1 MAQMT
6 LNILIHNKMQT
17 RDRVNPRSEF
27 KIEASLA
34 EIKGDL
40 KKLAPKTDAPAARR
54 KEIPRHATE
63 PRRWTVTAQLEEEAL
78 EGISQLLGE
87 GNPKMSISPACPP
100 KANRQ
105 LDQFPMCFYP
115 YSFMMMQN
123 HSYLQQAL
131 AFKQGSPY
139 STSKNSALHVTL
151 GYKISQ
157 LKQSYLSYPMY

>member
-1 MAQMT
+1 MQV
-6 LNILIHNKMQT
+6 LIHNKMQT

-27 KIEASLA
+27 KIEASSA

-40 KKLAPKTDAPAARR
+40 RKLAPKTDGPVARR
-54 KEIPRHATE
+54 KETPRQAPE
-63 PRRWTVTAQLEEEAL
+63 PRCRAVTAQLEEEAL

-87 GNPKMSISPACPP
+87 GNPKTPISPAWPP
-100 KANRQ
+100 KVNRQ
-105 LDQFPMCFYP
+105 MSQFPLCFYP

-123 HSYLQQAL
+123 HSYLQHAL

-157 LKQSYLSYPMY
+157 LKQSYLSYSMY